1 MSPNAQKAAQRD
13 VNVPDSNVYQ
23 KLALAEVKMKRLIG
37 QISEMNIEY
46 KCQKTQVEA
55 LEKFNESLNNQIKR
69 LEHQLHETCSHIHQS
84 KTGGSGVFGIGAG
97 GADRTPR

>member
-1 MSPNAQKAAQRD
+1 MFAGYRVNSLSPNVPSDARPSRD
-13 VNVPDSNVYQ
+13 VEADLGVYQ
-23 KLALAEVKMKRLIG
+23 KLAHAEVKMKRLIS

-69 LEHQLHETCSHIHQS
+69 LE
-84 KTGGSGVFGIGAG
+84 
-97 GADRTPR
+97 